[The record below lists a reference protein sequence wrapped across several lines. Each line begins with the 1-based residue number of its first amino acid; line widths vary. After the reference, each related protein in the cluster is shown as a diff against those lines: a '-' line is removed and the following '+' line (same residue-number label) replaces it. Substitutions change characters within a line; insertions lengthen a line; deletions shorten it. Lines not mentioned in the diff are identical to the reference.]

1 MYSINLLHSE
11 TDFSEDQYMTENP
24 QFPVK
29 WTAIEALNRDA
40 MQFTIKSDVWS
51 FGVLIWQI
59 CQEGEQPFKDYTN
72 AEVTNTFS
80 SI

>member
-1 MYSINLLHSE
+1 
-11 TDFSEDQYMTENP
+11 MTENP

-51 FGVLIWQI
+51 YGVLIWQI

-72 AEVTNTFS
+72 AEVPYNQSLLSAIKNFNMFMKAY
-80 SI
+80 IHK

>member
-1 MYSINLLHSE
+1 
-11 TDFSEDQYMTENP
+11 MTENP

-72 AEVTNTFS
+72 AEVSNTFS